1 MMLRTL
7 RSRLWMG
14 YAVLILLIVGAFI
27 IGLALI
33 LNNNTV
39 LYRQSVSDLHSTQ
52 QLLTN
57 RLERL
62 TNPSIDQLDSLLVT
76 TPAVDKYR
84 VIVLSRGRV
93 SLFDSEQESSAPIRW
108 VRLEPIQRAVEQG
121 TAALTRDSQRRVWIY
136 VASQL
141 PGSDDFLVIAVR
153 RENLTMKFMFSDPM
167 TRLVSRVV
175 LWSILIAFLLTLL
188 MDHWIAKPIR
198 KMVQAARALTFQ
210 GGDQIPPEGVKE
222 VRDLAEALNQMN
234 RQVQESQQSQRDFVS
249 DVSHELKTPLTSIQG
264 FSNAILD
271 GTLQEPDEIRH
282 SAKVISEESM
292 RMLRLV
298 NELLALARL
307 EGKVEKL
314 VIKPTDLNIVVD
326 RILDK
331 LAINASQSQ
340 VELRSTISHLPLVA
354 VDEDRITQVLTN
366 LLDNAIKFTPAGGKV
381 IVTGEVSHGT
391 MMINVSDT
399 GQGIL
404 ESELSKIFNR
414 FYQVERSRKGGD
426 GRSSGLGLT
435 IAREIAR
442 LHNGDITV
450 KSVPGSGTTFTLSLP
465 YREFPNMAG

>member
-1 MMLRTL
+1 MMLKTL

-14 YAVLILLIVGAFI
+14 YAVLIILIVGAFL
-27 IGLALI
+27 IGLAFI
-33 LNNNTV
+33 LNGSTA
-39 LYRQSVSDLHSTQ
+39 LYRQSVSDLQITQ
-52 QLLTN
+52 QLLNN
-57 RLERL
+57 RLVRL
-62 TNPSIDQLDSLLVT
+62 TNPSIDQLNSLLVT
-76 TPAVDKYR
+76 TLAAEKYR
-84 VIVLSRGRV
+84 VIVLSRERV
-93 SLFDSEQESSAPIRW
+93 TLFDSEQDNSVPIRW
-108 VRLEPIQRAVEQG
+108 LRLEPLLRTVEQES
-121 TAALTRDSQRRVWIY
+121 AALIRDSQRRVWIY

-141 PGSDDFLVIAVR
+141 PGSNDFLVITVR

-167 TRLVSRVV
+167 TRMVSRVV
-175 LWSILIAFLLTLL
+175 LWSIFIAFILTLL

-198 KMVQAARALTFQ
+198 KMAHYARALTFQ
-210 GGDQIPPEGVKE
+210 EGSQIPFEGVAE

-271 GTLQEPDEIRH
+271 GTLQAPEEIRH
-282 SAKVISEESM
+282 SARVISEESM

-298 NELLALARL
+298 NELLTLARL
-307 EGKVEKL
+307 EGHVEKL
-314 VIKPTDLNIVVD
+314 VIKPTDLNIIVE

-331 LAINASQSQ
+331 LAINAGLSQ
-340 VELRSTISHLPLVA
+340 VKLRSTISQLPLVV

-366 LLDNAIKFTPAGGKV
+366 LLDNAIKFTSAGGEV
-381 IVTGEVSHGT
+381 SVTGEVVRGMVNIH
-391 MMINVSDT
+391 VSDT

-404 ESELSKIFNR
+404 ESEMPKIFNR

-426 GRSSGLGLT
+426 SRSSGLGLT

-442 LHNGDITV
+442 LHKGDITV

-465 YREFPNMAG
+465 NHEIPNNAG

>member
-1 MMLRTL
+1 MLRTL
-7 RSRLWMG
+7 RSRLWLG
-14 YAVLILLIVGAFI
+14 YAILILLIVGAFL
-27 IGLALI
+27 IGLAFI
-33 LNNNTV
+33 LNSSTV
-39 LYRQSVSDLHSTQ
+39 LYRQSVSDLQTTW
-52 QLLTN
+52 QLLNN

-62 TNPSIDQLDSLLVT
+62 TNPNIDQLDSLLVT
-76 TPAVDKYR
+76 TPAVEKYR
-84 VIVLSRGRV
+84 VIVLSRERIT
-93 SLFDSEQESSAPIRW
+93 LFDSDQDDSPPLRW
-108 VRLEPIQRAVEQG
+108 LRLEPLQRAVDQES
-121 TAALTRDSQRRVWIY
+121 AALIRDSQRRVWIY

-175 LWSILIAFLLTLL
+175 LWSIFIAFLLTLL
-188 MDHWIAKPIR
+188 MDYWIAKPIR
-198 KMVQAARALTFQ
+198 KMAQAARVLTFQ
-210 GGDQIPPEGVKE
+210 GGASISPEGVKE
-222 VRDLAEALNQMN
+222 VKDLAEALNQMN

-249 DVSHELKTPLTSIQG
+249 DVSHELRTPLTSIQG

-271 GTLQEPDEIRH
+271 GTLNGPDEIRH
-282 SAKVISEESM
+282 SAKVISDESL

-298 NELLALARL
+298 NELLTLARL
-307 EGKVEKL
+307 EGNVEKL
-314 VIKPTDLNIVVD
+314 AIQPTDLNVVVD

-340 VELRSTISHLPLVA
+340 VELRSTISHLPLVP

-366 LLDNAIKFTPAGGKV
+366 LLDNAIKFTPAGGEV
-381 IVTGEVSHGT
+381 NVTGEVSRG
-391 MMINVSDT
+391 MVIINVSDT
-399 GQGIL
+399 GQGIM

-450 KSVPGSGTTFTLSLP
+450 KSIPGSGTTFTLSLP
-465 YREFPNMAG
+465 DREIPNFAG